1 MSTNISPENEQVL
14 RDAVNSGQFESVE
27 EALSEALRIFRDQN
41 RNGSHGAMLPSVEW
55 QERFK
60 EHLAATPIT
69 QTVFVDDSRESIY
82 EGRGE

>member
-14 RDAVNSGQFESVE
+14 KDAVSSGQFGSVE
-27 EALSEALRIFRDQN
+27 EALSEALRIFRAQTT
-41 RNGSHGAMLPSVEW
+41 NGAGGVMLPLDEW
-55 QERFK
+55 QDRFK
-60 EHLAATPIT
+60 EHLASTPVT